1 MTRQDGMTVLLY
13 KPAADA
19 DVVYGC
25 LPVWYADA
33 LVLTD
38 TSL

>member
-1 MTRQDGMTVLLY
+1 MTVLLH
-13 KPAADA
+13 KPAASA
-19 DVVYGC
+19 DVWFTGY
-25 LPVWYADA
+25 LPMWYADA